1 MVGQSLHYFLTVFVV
16 HCFNVHIAG
25 LSVRR
30 TPSSSMKSSTI
41 LGNTFQYQIGSRL
54 SEVYM
59 AADEGRAVVKSSYS
73 DNLSVLMSKTKDR
86 VSVNIAIV
94 NIMKDPEFIKKS
106 NALSIISDALK
117 NCRVPSHHMLFY
129 WKEAVYFGAPVK
141 KQDLRDL
148 LFYCF
153 NFGKG
158 DTLTLQNAIDT
169 VCKFNRLKYW
179 NAALVN
185 LIIQIYSERLD
196 SVYDKRNAVE
206 KGFALS
212 EIIRDLMMLKE
223 KILDEKSIVMLLKYF
238 SNIEDYET
246 LKSVFLYRDTAIKR
260 SITIADNKIDGTG
273 GIGGSEGGDNIE
285 GQENSIIYNVYLS
298 SLIKFSLKE
307 QNSDENVYIEEAY
320 ALVENMLLSKSA
332 DFYTL
337 NTMLEYYAL
346 KINKYNRIKGDN
358 YTVKVE
364 KTVKKCFELWN
375 QKFFTLLRENAIKNK
390 SLEEI
395 PRGIKISYS
404 IILKC
409 LLLSVDDDN
418 KKMKLNEIKNVN
430 DNGKDKDNENIIID
444 KKDKKVKNQSI
455 EHIVIDKNENKKND
469 YMAIAFRLTLE
480 MPCEEAITSVLFSLG
495 KSETECTVAIQYMHL
510 LNRKKKSLLM
520 NKSKNNNHNN
530 DNNSSNDDVKFSTKE
545 ENNLEIQENEDK
557 NKNGNNENNENE
569 RSGPNN
575 ELFDMSETNHIDS
588 LLGGYY
594 DSYRHDLVIQ
604 AYLTAYNNN
613 QPFQSSNSYLNS
625 DLNINLK
632 TIKNEKFNPYKISNM
647 NIKGNT
653 RAFNLFM
660 ASLKEII
667 ETESLAINKKMLDKS
682 IKHKQLWEFSKTVLT
697 ERMAAEKNR
706 VMKIQN
712 IQNNDTINSDNKN
725 IVSVDNN
732 NNDNNKNNI
741 NKNNNNKDNDNKDND
756 NKNFKSDKTQEIKR
770 ITVIGKE
777 MDGDMSENDPYLDAY
792 TIASSIDV
800 ANIFP
805 DMIMA
810 KELFYTH
817 HNINTNIPSQRVVQ
831 SFLRSFQLPSHLYEL
846 DQFMN
851 NVLVK
856 STKYKNL
863 FTVNRYD
870 YTGNNVKD
878 GEELR
883 TFDEILNAY
892 KRVGNLPIALEIAA
906 NHYNKFSEVSLENL
920 LIHFSRYWR
929 DYENESIGIIDLL
942 KGKSVRMYV
951 STYLHA
957 CIYTFFN

>member
-1 MVGQSLHYFLTVFVV
+1 
-16 HCFNVHIAG
+16 
-25 LSVRR
+25 
-30 TPSSSMKSSTI
+30 
-41 LGNTFQYQIGSRL
+41 
-54 SEVYM
+54 M

-169 VCKFNRLKYW
+169 VCKFNRVKYW

-212 EIIRDLMMLKE
+212 EIIKDLMMLKE

-238 SNIEDYET
+238 SSIEDYET

-260 SITIADNKIDGTG
+260 SIADKKIDGTSEIV
-273 GIGGSEGGDNIE
+273 GIGADNIE

-298 SLIKFSLKE
+298 SLMKFSLKE

-320 ALVENMLLSKSA
+320 ALVENMLISKSA

-375 QKFFTLLRENAIKNK
+375 QKFFTQLRENVIKNK
-390 SLEEI
+390 SFEEI

-404 IILKC
+404 IMLKC
-409 LLLSVDDDN
+409 LLSSVDDDN
-418 KKMKLNEIKNVN
+418 KRMKLNEIKNVN
-430 DNGKDKDNENIIID
+430 DNSKENENIIID
-444 KKDKKVKNQSI
+444 KKDKKNKEKNQNI
-455 EHIVIDKNENKKND
+455 ENNILIINENKKND

-480 MPCEEAITSVLFSLG
+480 MPCEEAISSVLFSLG

-520 NKSKNNNHNN
+520 INENYNRNNNNDKNNYV
-530 DNNSSNDDVKFSTKE
+530 VKFSNKE
-545 ENNLEIQENEDK
+545 DNDAKVSENKNKDEDK
-557 NKNGNNENNENE
+557 DMNKNNESNQKESSNLND
-569 RSGPNN
+569 
-575 ELFDMSETNHIDS
+575 ELFDMNETNHIDS

-613 QPFQSSNSYLNS
+613 QPLALKNLNSYSNSNTNS
-625 DLNINLK
+625 NTNSNMK
-632 TIKNEKFNPYKISNM
+632 TTIKNEKFNPYKITNM

-667 ETESLAINKKMLDKS
+667 ETESLAINKKIIDKS
-682 IKHKQLWEFSKTVLT
+682 IKHNQLWEFSKTVLT

-706 VMKIQN
+706 IMKIQN
-712 IQNNDTINSDNKN
+712 IQNIKNDDIYSSNNKN
-725 IVSVDNN
+725 IVNVDNNDNN
-732 NNDNNKNNI
+732 NNNNTNNDNNY
-741 NKNNNNKDNDNKDND
+741 
-756 NKNFKSDKTQEIKR
+756 KSDKIQEKNR
-770 ITVIGKE
+770 ISGINGY
-777 MDGDMSENDPYLDAY
+777 MSDDDPYLDAY

-805 DMIMA
+805 DMNMA
-810 KELFYTH
+810 KDLFYTH
-817 HNINTNIPSQRVVQ
+817 HNVNTNTPSQRVVQ

-892 KRVGNLPIALEIAA
+892 KRVGNLPIALDIAA
-906 NHYNKFSEVSLENL
+906 NHYNKFSDVSLENL

-942 KGKSVRMYV
+942 KG
-951 STYLHA
+951 
-957 CIYTFFN
+957 

>member
-1 MVGQSLHYFLTVFVV
+1 M
-16 HCFNVHIAG
+16 
-25 LSVRR
+25 
-30 TPSSSMKSSTI
+30 
-41 LGNTFQYQIGSRL
+41 LGNTFQNQIGSRL
-54 SEVYM
+54 SKAYM
-59 AADEGRAVVKSSYS
+59 AADEVRAVVKSSYS

-169 VCKFNRLKYW
+169 VCKFNRVKYW

-238 SNIEDYET
+238 SNIEDYES

-260 SITIADNKIDGTG
+260 SIADKKIDGTSGTG
-273 GIGGSEGGDNIE
+273 GIGGNGGDTLE

-298 SLIKFSLKE
+298 SVIKFSLKE
-307 QNSDENVYIEEAY
+307 QNSDENIYIEEAH
-320 ALVENMLLSKSA
+320 ALVESMIISKSA

-375 QKFFTLLRENAIKNK
+375 QKFFTQLRENVIKNK
-390 SLEEI
+390 SFEEI

-409 LLLSVDDDN
+409 LLSSVDDDN
-418 KKMKLNEIKNVN
+418 KRTKLNEIKNVN
-430 DNGKDKDNENIIID
+430 DNDNGKENENENIVVNKKN
-444 KKDKKVKNQSI
+444 KKDQEKNKNI
-455 EHIVIDKNENKKND
+455 ENIIDKNENKKND

-480 MPCEEAITSVLFSLG
+480 MPCEEAISSVLFSLG
-495 KSETECTVAIQYMHL
+495 KSETECMVAIQYMHL
-510 LNRKKKSLLM
+510 LNRKKKLLLTIY
-520 NKSKNNNHNN
+520 NHDNNYNSNDNN
-530 DNNSSNDDVKFSTKE
+530 DNYNVEKFSDE
-545 ENNLEIQENEDK
+545 ENNVVKISENE
-557 NKNGNNENNENE
+557 NKHQKEGINKDNENNENE
-569 RSGPNN
+569 RSDMND
-575 ELFDMSETNHIDS
+575 ELFDIIETNHIDS

-613 QPFQSSNSYLNS
+613 RPLQNS
-625 DLNINLK
+625 DLNTNSNMK
-632 TIKNEKFNPYKISNM
+632 TTIKNEKFNPFQISNM

-667 ETESLAINKKMLDKS
+667 ETESLPINKKVIDRS
-682 IKHKQLWEFSKTVLT
+682 IKHNQLWEFSKTVLT
-697 ERMAAEKNR
+697 ERMTAEKNR
-706 VMKIQN
+706 IMKIQN
-712 IQNNDTINSDNKN
+712 NQNIKNDDTKNSNNKN
-725 IVSVDNN
+725 IFNVENN
-732 NNDNNKNNI
+732 NNNSNNDSKNNI
-741 NKNNNNKDNDNKDND
+741 DYDNGNDNND
-756 NKNFKSDKTQEIKR
+756 NYKSDKIQEFKG
-770 ITVIGKE
+770 ITGVGS
-777 MDGDMSENDPYLDAY
+777 DMSDNDPYLDAY

-810 KELFYTH
+810 KDLFYTH
-817 HNINTNIPSQRVVQ
+817 HNINTNTPSQRVVQ

-851 NVLVK
+851 NILVK
-856 STKYKNL
+856 SIKYKNL

-870 YTGNNVKD
+870 YTGNNVRD

-892 KRVGNLPIALEIAA
+892 KRVGNLPIALDIAA
-906 NHYNKFSEVSLENL
+906 NHYNKFSDVSLENL

-942 KGKSVRMYV
+942 KG
-951 STYLHA
+951 
-957 CIYTFFN
+957 